1 MSTKGT
7 VLISGINGYIASRTA
22 ETFLEAGYSV
32 RGTVRSLSSAKG
44 LQDVLKDYVEAGK
57 LSVVEVPDIIKDGAF
72 DEAVKGISTSIIF
85 ERPSTELTVFTRR
98 PCNSPHGFPSLPL
111 LH

>member
-22 ETFLEAGYSV
+22 ETLLEAGYSI

-44 LQDVLKDYVEAGK
+44 LQHVFKVYVEAGK
-57 LSVVEVPDIIKDGAF
+57 LSVVEVPDITKNGAF
-72 DEAVKGISTSIIF
+72 DEAVKGT
-85 ERPSTELTVFTRR
+85 
-98 PCNSPHGFPSLPL
+98 PHLDL
-111 LH
+111 

>member
-32 RGTVRSLSSAKG
+32 RGTVLSLSSAKG
-44 LQDVLKDYVEAGK
+44 LQDVLKNYVEAGK
-57 LSVVEVPDIIKDGAF
+57 LSVVEVPDITMSHAF
-72 DEAVKGISTSIIF
+72 DDAVKGNSLLLSSKDFIQ
-85 ERPSTELTVFTRR
+85 ELTVVYKV
-98 PCNSPHGFPSLPL
+98 SMQ
-111 LH
+111 

>member
-1 MSTKGT
+1 MNTKGI

-44 LQDVLKDYVEAGK
+44 LQDVLKDYVKVGK
-57 LSVVEVPDIIKDGAF
+57 LSVVEVPDITKSGAF
-72 DEAVKGISTSIIF
+72 DEAVKG
-85 ERPSTELTVFTRR
+85 
-98 PCNSPHGFPSLPL
+98 NSPPIP
-111 LH
+111 